1 MTDKNDPV
9 GMKKGLTRYGDDE
22 FALFLRKSFIKG
34 AGYGDDAL
42 DRPVVGIVD
51 TSSDF
56 NPCHGNADELI
67 AQVKAGVLAASGLPM
82 TFPTISLHESF
93 AYPTSMY
100 LRNLMAMDTEEMLK
114 ALPVDAVVLIGG
126 CDKTVPAQVMGALSA
141 DVPFVQLVTGPMS
154 TGSFRGQRV
163 GACTDCRRLWAD
175 FRAGKLDAG
184 AIAEANDALVP
195 TVGTCGVMGT
205 ASTMAL
211 LVEALGLAPL
221 GSASA
226 PAVSADRRR
235 IAEKT
240 GHLAVD
246 VAKRKARPAGFLN
259 AASFENAMRV
269 LLAVG
274 GSTNAIIHLT
284 AMAGR
289 LGIGLSLDRLDE
301 LSRHTPVIVDLKP
314 SGTGYMEDLHA
325 AGGCVRVLNELKDS
339 LDLDVMTVTGH
350 TLAQELATT
359 ATPDWVQDIVKSAQ
373 LPVYAEGG
381 LAVLYGNLAPDGA
394 IIKQAAASEHLLS
407 HTGKAVVFDD
417 MADLANR
424 VDDPDLAVSADDILV
439 LRHIGPKGAPGM
451 PEAGLIPIPKKLAK
465 AGVKDMV
472 RISDGRMSGTAA
484 GTIVLHVA
492 PEAAVGGPLSMVRT
506 GDLIQLDVDARVLNL
521 LVSDEEL
528 QARRAAQPEPE
539 AVRRRGYDKL
549 FHDHVLQA
557 PDGVDFDFL
566 QADTAGTSG
575 PDK

>member
-1 MTDKNDPV
+1 MTNKDEPS

-42 DRPVVGIVD
+42 DRLVIGIVD
-51 TSSDF
+51 TGSDF
-56 NPCHGNADELI
+56 NPCHGNSEELI
-67 AQVKAGVLAASGLPM
+67 SQVKAGVLAAGGLPM
-82 TFPTISLHESF
+82 VFPTISLHESF

-100 LRNLMAMDTEEMLK
+100 LRNLMAMDTEEMLNS
-114 ALPVDAVVLIGG
+114 LPVDAVVLIGG

-175 FRAGKLDAG
+175 YRAGRLDAG

-235 IAEKT
+235 IAEQT
-240 GHLAVD
+240 GQLAVD
-246 VAKRKARPAGFLN
+246 MAQRKARPARFLS

-289 LGIGLSLDRLDE
+289 LGLKLSLDRLDE
-301 LSRHTPVIVDLKP
+301 LSRDTPVIVDLKP
-314 SGTGYMEDLHA
+314 SGTGYMEDLRA
-325 AGGCVRVLNELKDS
+325 AGGGVRVLAELADC
-339 LDLDVMTVTGH
+339 LDLGAMTLTGRSM
-350 TLAQELATT
+350 ADELAK
-359 ATPDWVQDIVKSAQ
+359 ADIPDWPQDIIKPVSR
-373 LPVYAEGG
+373 PVYAEGG

-394 IIKQAAASEHLLS
+394 IIKQAAASEQLLS
-407 HTGKAVVFDD
+407 HTGRAVVFED
-417 MADLANR
+417 MADLAAR
-424 VDDPDLAVSADDILV
+424 IDSPDLDVEKDDILV
-439 LRHIGPKGAPGM
+439 LRQIGPKGAPGM
-451 PEAGLIPIPKKLAK
+451 PEAGLIPIPKKLAQ

-492 PEAAVGGPLSMVRT
+492 PEAAVGGPLSLVRT
-506 GDLIQLDVDARVLNL
+506 GDQICLDVNRRSLSL
-521 LVSDEEL
+521 LISDEEM
-528 QARRAAQPEPE
+528 QNRRAGRPEAV
-539 AVRRRGYDKL
+539 AVRRRGYEKL
-549 FHDHVLQA
+549 FHEHVLQA

-566 QADTAGTSG
+566 QADK
-575 PDK
+575 PEE

>member
-1 MTDKNDPV
+1 MTDKGEPS

-42 DRPVVGIVD
+42 DRLVVGIVD
-51 TSSDF
+51 TGSDF
-56 NPCHGNADELI
+56 NPCHGNSEELI
-67 AQVKAGVLAASGLPM
+67 AQVKAGVLAAGGLPM
-82 TFPTISLHESF
+82 VFPTISLHESF

-114 ALPVDAVVLIGG
+114 SLPVDAVVLIGG

-175 FRAGKLDAG
+175 YRADRLDAA

-235 IAEKT
+235 IAEET
-240 GHLAVD
+240 GQLAVD
-246 VAKRKARPAGFLN
+246 MAQRKARPAAYLSK
-259 AASFENAMRV
+259 ASFENAMRV

-274 GSTNAIIHLT
+274 GSTNAIVHLT

-289 LGIGLSLDRLDE
+289 LGIKLSLDRLDE
-301 LSRHTPVIVDLKP
+301 LSRDTPVIVDLKP

-325 AGGCVRVLNELKDS
+325 AGGGVKVLAELADC
-339 LDLDVMTVTGH
+339 LDLGVMTLTGR
-350 TLAQELATT
+350 TLADELAQTVI
-359 ATPDWVQDIVKSAQ
+359 PDWPQDIVKPASR
-373 LPVYAEGG
+373 PVYAEGG

-394 IIKQAAASEHLLS
+394 IIKQAAASAHLLS
-407 HTGKAVVFDD
+407 HTGRAVVFED
-417 MADLANR
+417 MADLAAR
-424 VDDPDLAVSADDILV
+424 IDSPDLDVEEDDILV
-439 LRHIGPKGAPGM
+439 LRQIGPKGAPGM
-451 PEAGLIPIPKKLAK
+451 PEAGLIPIPKKLAQ

-472 RISDGRMSGTAA
+472 RVSDGRMSGTAA

-492 PEAAVGGPLSMVRT
+492 PEAAVGGPLALVQT
-506 GDLIQLDVDARVLNL
+506 GDHICLDVEGRTLSL
-521 LVSDEEL
+521 LISDQEMQTR
-528 QARRAAQPEPE
+528 QAGRPEPVV
-539 AVRRRGYDKL
+539 VRRRGYEKL

-566 QADTAGTSG
+566 QADKAEQ
-575 PDK
+575 

>member
-1 MTDKNDPV
+1 MTDKGEPS

-42 DRPVVGIVD
+42 DRLVVGIVD
-51 TSSDF
+51 TGSDF
-56 NPCHGNADELI
+56 NPCHGNSEELI
-67 AQVKAGVLAASGLPM
+67 AQVKAGVLAAGGLPM
-82 TFPTISLHESF
+82 VFPTISLHESF

-114 ALPVDAVVLIGG
+114 SLPVDAVVLIGG

-154 TGSFRGQRV
+154 TGNFRGQRV

-175 FRAGKLDAG
+175 YRADRLDAA

-235 IAEKT
+235 IAEET
-240 GHLAVD
+240 GQLAVD
-246 VAKRKARPAGFLN
+246 MAQRKARPAAYLSK
-259 AASFENAMRV
+259 ASFENAMRV

-274 GSTNAIIHLT
+274 GSTNAIVHLT

-289 LGIGLSLDRLDE
+289 LGIKLSLDRLDE
-301 LSRHTPVIVDLKP
+301 LSRDTPVIVDLKP

-325 AGGCVRVLNELKDS
+325 AGGGVKVLAELADC
-339 LDLDVMTVTGH
+339 LDLGVMTLTGR
-350 TLAQELATT
+350 TLADELAQTVI
-359 ATPDWVQDIVKSAQ
+359 PDWPQDIVKPASR
-373 LPVYAEGG
+373 PVYAEGG

-394 IIKQAAASEHLLS
+394 IIKQAAASAHLLS
-407 HTGKAVVFDD
+407 HTGRAVVFED
-417 MADLANR
+417 MADLAAR
-424 VDDPDLAVSADDILV
+424 IDSPDLDVEEDDILV
-439 LRHIGPKGAPGM
+439 LRQIGPKGAPGM
-451 PEAGLIPIPKKLAK
+451 PEAGLIPIPKKLAQ

-492 PEAAVGGPLSMVRT
+492 PEAAVGGPLALVQT
-506 GDLIQLDVDARVLNL
+506 GDHICLDVEGRTLSL
-521 LVSDEEL
+521 LISDQEMQTR
-528 QARRAAQPEPE
+528 QAGRPEPV
-539 AVRRRGYDKL
+539 AVRRRGYEKL

-566 QADTAGTSG
+566 QADKAEQ
-575 PDK
+575 

>member
-1 MTDKNDPV
+1 MTDKGEPS

-42 DRPVVGIVD
+42 DRLVVGIVD
-51 TSSDF
+51 TGSDF
-56 NPCHGNADELI
+56 NPCHGNSEELI
-67 AQVKAGVLAASGLPM
+67 AQVKAGVLAAGGLPM
-82 TFPTISLHESF
+82 VFPTISLHESF

-114 ALPVDAVVLIGG
+114 SLPVDAVVLIGG

-141 DVPFVQLVTGPMS
+141 DVPFVQLATGPMS

-175 FRAGKLDAG
+175 YRADRLDAA

-235 IAEKT
+235 IAEET
-240 GHLAVD
+240 GQLAVD
-246 VAKRKARPAGFLN
+246 MAQRKARPGAYLSK
-259 AASFENAMRV
+259 ASFENAMRV

-274 GSTNAIIHLT
+274 GSTNAIVHLT

-289 LGIGLSLDRLDE
+289 LGIKLSLDRLDE
-301 LSRHTPVIVDLKP
+301 LSRDTPVIVDLKP

-325 AGGCVRVLNELKDS
+325 AGGGVKVLAELADC
-339 LDLDVMTVTGH
+339 LDLGVMTLTGR
-350 TLAQELATT
+350 TLADELAQTVI
-359 ATPDWVQDIVKSAQ
+359 PDWPQDIVKPASR
-373 LPVYAEGG
+373 PVYAEGG

-394 IIKQAAASEHLLS
+394 IIKQAAASAHLLS
-407 HTGKAVVFDD
+407 HTGRAMVFED
-417 MADLANR
+417 MADLAAR
-424 VDDPDLAVSADDILV
+424 IDSPDLDVEEDDILV
-439 LRHIGPKGAPGM
+439 LRQIGPKGAPGM
-451 PEAGLIPIPKKLAK
+451 PEAGLIPIPKKLAQ

-492 PEAAVGGPLSMVRT
+492 PEAAVGGPLALVQT
-506 GDLIQLDVDARVLNL
+506 GDHICLDVEGRTLSL
-521 LVSDEEL
+521 LISDQEMQTR
-528 QARRAAQPEPE
+528 QAGRPEPV
-539 AVRRRGYDKL
+539 AVRRRGYEKL

-566 QADTAGTSG
+566 QADKAEQ
-575 PDK
+575 

>member
-1 MTDKNDPV
+1 MTDKDEPT

-42 DRPVVGIVD
+42 DRLVVGIVD
-51 TSSDF
+51 TGSDF
-56 NPCHGNADELI
+56 NPCHGNAEELI
-67 AQVKAGVLAASGLPM
+67 AHVKAGVLAAGGLPM
-82 TFPTISLHESF
+82 AFPTISLHESF

-114 ALPVDAVVLIGG
+114 SLPVDAVVLIGG

-175 FRAGKLDAG
+175 YRADKLDAT

-195 TVGTCGVMGT
+195 SVGTCGVMGT

-235 IAEKT
+235 VAEET
-240 GHLAVD
+240 GQLAVNM
-246 VAKRKARPAGFLN
+246 AQRKARPAAFLN
-259 AASFENAMRV
+259 MASFENAMRV

-289 LGIGLSLDRLDE
+289 LGIKLSLDRLDE

-325 AGGCVRVLNELKDS
+325 AGGGVRVLAELSDC
-339 LDLDVMTVTGH
+339 LELGAMTITGR
-350 TLAQELATT
+350 TIGDELAQTVI
-359 ATPDWVQDIVKSAQ
+359 PDWPQDIIKPSSD
-373 LPVYAEGG
+373 PVYAEGG

-407 HTGKAVVFDD
+407 HTGRAVVFDD
-417 MADLANR
+417 MADLAAR
-424 VDDPDLAVSADDILV
+424 IDQPDLDVEEQDILV
-439 LRHIGPKGAPGM
+439 LRRIGPKGAPGM
-451 PEAGLIPIPKKLAK
+451 PEAGLIPIPKKLAQK
-465 AGVKDMV
+465 GVKDMV

-492 PEAAVGGPLSMVRT
+492 PEAAVGGPLSLVRT
-506 GDLIQLDVDARVLNL
+506 GDLIQLDVQNRQVKL
-521 LVSDEEL
+521 LVSAEEMDN
-528 QARRAAQPEPE
+528 RRAASPEQ
-539 AVRRRGYDKL
+539 ARVQRRGYEKL

-557 PDGVDFDFL
+557 PEGVDFDFL
-566 QADTAGTSG
+566 QADKA
-575 PDK
+575 D

>member
-1 MTDKNDPV
+1 MTDKGEPS

-42 DRPVVGIVD
+42 DRLVVGIVD
-51 TSSDF
+51 TGSDF
-56 NPCHGNADELI
+56 NPCHGNSEELI
-67 AQVKAGVLAASGLPM
+67 AQVKAGVLAAGGLPM
-82 TFPTISLHESF
+82 VFPTISLHESF

-114 ALPVDAVVLIGG
+114 SLPVDAVVLIGG

-175 FRAGKLDAG
+175 YRADRLDAA

-235 IAEKT
+235 IAEET
-240 GHLAVD
+240 GQLAVD
-246 VAKRKARPAGFLN
+246 MAQRKARPAAYLSK
-259 AASFENAMRV
+259 ASFENAMRV

-289 LGIGLSLDRLDE
+289 LGIKLSLDRLDE
-301 LSRHTPVIVDLKP
+301 LSRDTPVIVDLKP
-314 SGTGYMEDLHA
+314 SGKGYMEDLHA
-325 AGGCVRVLNELKDS
+325 AGGGVRVLAELADC
-339 LDLDVMTVTGH
+339 LDLGVMTLTGR
-350 TLAQELATT
+350 TLADELAQTVI
-359 ATPDWVQDIVKSAQ
+359 PDWPQDIVKPASR
-373 LPVYAEGG
+373 PVYAEGG

-394 IIKQAAASEHLLS
+394 IIKQAAASAHLLS
-407 HTGKAVVFDD
+407 HTGRAVVFED
-417 MADLANR
+417 MADLAAR
-424 VDDPDLAVSADDILV
+424 IDSPDLDVEEDDILV
-439 LRHIGPKGAPGM
+439 LRQIGPKGAPGM
-451 PEAGLIPIPKKLAK
+451 PEAGLIPIPKKLAQ

-492 PEAAVGGPLSMVRT
+492 PEAAVGGPLALVQT
-506 GDLIQLDVDARVLNL
+506 GDHICLDVEGRTLSL
-521 LVSDEEL
+521 LISDQEMQTR
-528 QARRAAQPEPE
+528 QAGRPEPV
-539 AVRRRGYDKL
+539 AVRRRGYEKL

-566 QADTAGTSG
+566 QAD
-575 PDK
+575 KVEQ

>member
-1 MTDKNDPV
+1 MTDKGEPS

-42 DRPVVGIVD
+42 DRLVVGIVD
-51 TSSDF
+51 TGSDF
-56 NPCHGNADELI
+56 NPCHGNSEELI
-67 AQVKAGVLAASGLPM
+67 AQVKAGVLAAGGLPM
-82 TFPTISLHESF
+82 VFPTISLHESF

-114 ALPVDAVVLIGG
+114 SLPVDAVVLIGG

-175 FRAGKLDAG
+175 YRADRLDAA

-235 IAEKT
+235 IAEET
-240 GHLAVD
+240 GQLAVD
-246 VAKRKARPAGFLN
+246 MAQRKARPAAYLSK
-259 AASFENAMRV
+259 ASFENAMRV

-274 GSTNAIIHLT
+274 GSTNAIVHLT

-289 LGIGLSLDRLDE
+289 LGIKLSLDRLDE
-301 LSRHTPVIVDLKP
+301 LSRDTPVIVDLKP

-325 AGGCVRVLNELKDS
+325 AGGGVKVLAELADC
-339 LDLDVMTVTGH
+339 LDLGVMTLTGR
-350 TLAQELATT
+350 TLADELAQTVI
-359 ATPDWVQDIVKSAQ
+359 PDWPQDIVKPASR
-373 LPVYAEGG
+373 PVYAEGG

-394 IIKQAAASEHLLS
+394 IIKQAAASAHLLS
-407 HTGKAVVFDD
+407 HTGRAVVFED
-417 MADLANR
+417 MADLAAR
-424 VDDPDLAVSADDILV
+424 IDSPDLDVEEDDILV
-439 LRHIGPKGAPGM
+439 LRQIGPKGAPGM
-451 PEAGLIPIPKKLAK
+451 PEAGLIPIPKKLAQ

-472 RISDGRMSGTAA
+472 RVSDGRMSGTAA

-492 PEAAVGGPLSMVRT
+492 PEAAVGGPLALVQT
-506 GDLIQLDVDARVLNL
+506 GDHICLDVEGRTLSL
-521 LVSDEEL
+521 LISDQEMQTR
-528 QARRAAQPEPE
+528 QAGRPEPV
-539 AVRRRGYDKL
+539 AVRRRGYEKL

-566 QADTAGTSG
+566 QADKAEQ
-575 PDK
+575 

>member
-1 MTDKNDPV
+1 MTDKGEPS

-42 DRPVVGIVD
+42 DRLVVGIVD
-51 TSSDF
+51 TGSDF
-56 NPCHGNADELI
+56 NPCHGNSEELI
-67 AQVKAGVLAASGLPM
+67 AQVKAGVLAAGGLPM
-82 TFPTISLHESF
+82 VFPTISLHESF

-114 ALPVDAVVLIGG
+114 SLPVDAVVLIGG

-175 FRAGKLDAG
+175 YRADRLDAA

-235 IAEKT
+235 IAEET
-240 GHLAVD
+240 GQLAVD
-246 VAKRKARPAGFLN
+246 MAQRKARPAAYLSK
-259 AASFENAMRV
+259 ASFENAMRV

-289 LGIGLSLDRLDE
+289 LGIKLSLDRLDE
-301 LSRHTPVIVDLKP
+301 LSRDTPVIVDLKP

-325 AGGCVRVLNELKDS
+325 AGGGVKVLAELADC
-339 LDLDVMTVTGH
+339 LDLGVMTLTGR
-350 TLAQELATT
+350 TLADELAQTVI
-359 ATPDWVQDIVKSAQ
+359 PDWPQDIVKPASR
-373 LPVYAEGG
+373 PVYAEGG

-394 IIKQAAASEHLLS
+394 IIKQAAASAHLLS
-407 HTGKAVVFDD
+407 HTGRAVVFED
-417 MADLANR
+417 MADLAAR
-424 VDDPDLAVSADDILV
+424 IDSPDLDVEEDDILV
-439 LRHIGPKGAPGM
+439 LRQIGPKGAPGM
-451 PEAGLIPIPKKLAK
+451 PEAGLIPIPKKLAQ

-492 PEAAVGGPLSMVRT
+492 PEAAVGGPLALVQT
-506 GDLIQLDVDARVLNL
+506 GDHICLDVEGRTLSL
-521 LVSDEEL
+521 LVSDQEMQTR
-528 QARRAAQPEPE
+528 QAGRPEPV
-539 AVRRRGYDKL
+539 AVRRRGYEKL

-566 QADTAGTSG
+566 QADKAEQ
-575 PDK
+575 

>member
-1 MTDKNDPV
+1 MTDKGEPS

-42 DRPVVGIVD
+42 DRLVVGIVD
-51 TSSDF
+51 TGSDF
-56 NPCHGNADELI
+56 NPCHGNSEELI
-67 AQVKAGVLAASGLPM
+67 AQVKAGVLAAGGLPM
-82 TFPTISLHESF
+82 VFPTISLHESF

-114 ALPVDAVVLIGG
+114 SLPVDAVVLIGG

-175 FRAGKLDAG
+175 YRADRLDAA

-235 IAEKT
+235 IAEET
-240 GHLAVD
+240 GQLAVD
-246 VAKRKARPAGFLN
+246 LAQRKARPAAYLSK
-259 AASFENAMRV
+259 ASFENAMRV

-289 LGIGLSLDRLDE
+289 LGIKLSLDRLDE
-301 LSRHTPVIVDLKP
+301 LSRDTPVIVDLKP

-325 AGGCVRVLNELKDS
+325 AGGGVKVLAELADC
-339 LDLDVMTVTGH
+339 LDLGVMTLTGR
-350 TLAQELATT
+350 TLADELAQTVI
-359 ATPDWVQDIVKSAQ
+359 PDWPQDIVKPASR
-373 LPVYAEGG
+373 PVYAEGG

-394 IIKQAAASEHLLS
+394 IIKQAAASAHLLS
-407 HTGKAVVFDD
+407 HTGRAVVFED
-417 MADLANR
+417 MADLAAR
-424 VDDPDLAVSADDILV
+424 IDSPDLDVEEDDILV
-439 LRHIGPKGAPGM
+439 LRQIGPKGAPGM
-451 PEAGLIPIPKKLAK
+451 PEAGLIPIPKKLAQ

-492 PEAAVGGPLSMVRT
+492 PEAAVGGPLALVQT
-506 GDLIQLDVDARVLNL
+506 GDHICLDVEGRTLSL
-521 LVSDEEL
+521 LISDQEMQTR
-528 QARRAAQPEPE
+528 QAGRPEPV
-539 AVRRRGYDKL
+539 AVRRRGYEKL

-566 QADTAGTSG
+566 QADKAEQ
-575 PDK
+575 